1 MDLRQYD
8 PAIGR
13 WSVMDPVTHHEFSPY
28 SAFDNNPVYWSDPS
42 GADADIF
49 KLNGQLVGAS
59 FTGQDAID
67 AFNHLVDGS
76 ANDNLEVEVQNTYEL
91 STLPN
96 DENGGDGNRNGGGDP
111 NTKRQKIQNAV
122 DVTDQILKSNE
133 AISAIEEYI
142 ANAVRRNS
150 HKGILKIGKI
160 SGSLSKVTGIAVTGL
175 EYLNGEISGLE
186 LTFDLGTAATSIWV
200 SSEVGAALGGPYGFA
215 AGAAVGVVAEYVI
228 KPLYVNIVKPHIVVP
243 AQKSYNSWWTGYYN
257 QIIFN
262 ISNYY

>member
-1 MDLRQYD
+1 MYYYGARYYD
-8 PAIGR
+8 PRLSIFISVEPLAEIYRDIGGYAY
-13 WSVMDPVTHHEFSPY
+13 V
-28 SAFDNNPVYWSDPS
+28 ANNPINFIDPDGRYIRVWYKTGRNS
-42 GADADIF
+42 
-49 KLNGQLVGAS
+49 NGQAVGRYWDFNGENAS
-59 FTGQDAID
+59 A
-67 AFNHLVDGS
+67 AP
-76 ANDNLEVEVQNTYEL
+76 DNQFVKDFLAAYNYNV
-91 STLPN
+91 S
-96 DENGGDGNRNGGGDP
+96 NGGGDP

-200 SSEVGAALGGPYGFA
+200 CSEVAAALGGPYGFA
-215 AGAAVGVVAEYVI
+215 GGAAVGVVAEYVI